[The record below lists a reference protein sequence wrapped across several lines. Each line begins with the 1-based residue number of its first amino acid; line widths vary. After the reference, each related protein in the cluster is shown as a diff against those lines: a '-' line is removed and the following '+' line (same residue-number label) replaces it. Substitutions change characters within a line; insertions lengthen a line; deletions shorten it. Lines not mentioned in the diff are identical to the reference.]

1 MGQWC
6 KGGLEKFLKIKQII
20 DKRKGGV
27 AHMLRWSTGVCCA
40 KVMKTANIILE
51 ELCGL
56 IGKYTRLSRE
66 QVNPNVPFLEMGA
79 DSMILVRAIREIEK
93 MYGVKITIR
102 TLYEKYNSLSAL
114 AKHIAEHS
122 TQKVESK
129 NEKEI
134 YREPIPEKPVVK
146 EASKEQKKQA
156 QSEAKEGTKKKKE
169 KVSWQTAKPE
179 TTKRDYSLNQERHSE
194 ALIRR
199 YNRKTQKSK
208 SLTQKYRPFL
218 ADSKATVG
226 FRMSVKEMLYPIIGA
241 KTEGDRLWDV
251 DGNEYIDITMGFG
264 VHMFGYRP
272 DFIVEALKDYVD
284 NGVHLGPRSAVLGE
298 TAKMICDFTGFD
310 RVAFANTG
318 TEANM
323 AVLRL
328 VRAAT
333 GKSRIAMFRNSY
345 HGHSDY
351 TLAEGQF
358 EMEDG
363 TLISVTP
370 GIPQSVLPEVL
381 ILDYGEPESLDKIME
396 HRHELAGVIVEPV
409 QSRNPLLQPAEFL
422 HKLRDIT
429 LKLDIPLIFDE
440 MITGFRCHPKGAQGL
455 FGIQAD
461 IATYGKAIGGGL
473 PIGIIAGKAKYL
485 DGIDG
490 GYWKYGDQS
499 FPRTER
505 TFFGG
510 TFCQHPMVIPVAN
523 AVLKHMKAQGPELQE
538 NLNKKTDRMAKTLNT
553 YFEENKIPIRV
564 SHFASLFRFE
574 MMGNLDLFYY
584 HMIERG
590 VYIWEWRLCFLTTAH
605 TEEDVEFII
614 QAAKESAED
623 LRRGGFLPAD
633 TPEPKNLDYSPME
646 EIKSLTEEQKQLWA
660 ISQIGMNGEGASAYN
675 VIFSLQIDGD
685 LNYTVMKN
693 ALQKVTDRYEVLRSI
708 IDMKRVVQKIH
719 DTYKSELQVVDFTSY
734 DEASQKEAVDQWI
747 LEYNKQAFDL
757 SVKPAFEAVILK
769 LSSQKHLLVL
779 KAHHIFVDG
788 ISLGIILEE
797 IAEIYSA
804 GCEIRAPQ
812 LFESV
817 NELPYDE
824 AEEEKRKTNLSYWT
838 DKFSTTVPICDLPY
852 DYQRPQKRIQR
863 GADKQIV
870 LEESLYQK
878 LVALALKNNVSLYM
892 VLFSMFTSFIH
903 RISRSDEIV
912 VAMPTSGRYTE
923 ESERLMGHYTSILP
937 VRTQID
943 AESSFEGHLKK
954 TAVDLMEAFEYQD
967 FSFPE
972 LCKNVK
978 NQWPELFSVNKFPIT
993 PILFNYDKM
1002 GHIPNLPD
1010 AETSIYMSSVVN
1022 YVDKDLF
1029 FNFIETQN
1037 RLVLD
1042 CQYSGDLFTA
1052 ETINR
1057 MLKSFI
1063 IYMEN
1068 GVDNPRNQ
1076 IKELEILAKQEK
1088 QQILENFNSAI
1099 IPYLH
1104 SQGKEKSKGKNVVT
1118 RLYEQA
1124 NKTPDNIALVSND
1137 DVITYGEFNKKTNQI
1152 ARMLWENDAKHE
1164 SVVGIIMEHSFE
1176 MMLALIGILKSGSA
1190 YLPIDPSY
1198 PTDRINYMIK
1208 DCGVEVLLV
1217 QKKFEGLVGE
1227 NGEKPVKTIVLDST
1241 ETLQY
1246 DDNDLSVEIDGHDL
1260 AYVIYTSG
1268 STGKPKG
1275 VMVEHRSIYNI
1286 IKFSHEQYPTYKNDT
1301 ILLKGAYCF
1310 DGTALELY
1318 SWFFEG
1324 ARLAILEPGAEKDPM
1339 KILEAIKKYNVT
1351 YLFLPTSMLNTFLD
1365 AIEEQDLHAL
1375 KNLKYTMVGGAAL
1388 SAATVNKFH
1397 KLTNK
1402 TLLVNQYGPSEATVY
1417 ATHYDFNGNNVQ
1429 SEVPIGTPVANM
1441 GVYILDKSQNLVPI
1455 NVAGELCLSG
1465 IGLARG
1471 YVNNPELT
1479 AEKFVDNPFV
1489 SGERM
1494 YKTGDIAK
1502 WRPDGTIEYLGRK
1515 DRQVK
1520 IRGFRVEPGEIEV
1533 RILQQNSVKE
1543 AAVKVLED
1551 ANGMKYLCAYLSTEE
1566 QIPLK
1571 DLRAYLSSELP
1582 EYMIPSHFVFV
1593 ETMPKTINGK
1603 IDLEKLPEPS
1613 DKISNTTDTME
1624 ALISPENEIEKKLV
1638 EIWQDVLGH
1647 ENIGV
1652 QESFFEI
1659 GGHSLNAIMMM
1670 MRLRKEY
1677 SINVS
1682 LDDIYNNPSIRRLA
1696 CYIESLSDHIHEE
1709 IAAAEK

>member
-1 MGQWC
+1 M
-6 KGGLEKFLKIKQII
+6 
-20 DKRKGGV
+20 
-27 AHMLRWSTGVCCA
+27 AHTLHGSTGVCCA
-40 KVMKTANIILE
+40 KVMKTTNIILE

-66 QVNPNVPFLEMGA
+66 QVNPDVPFLEMGA

-122 TQKVESK
+122 AQKVDCK

-134 YREPIPEKPVVK
+134 FRAPMPEKPAIK
-146 EASKEQKKQA
+146 EVSKEQKKQV
-156 QSEAKEGTKKKKE
+156 QHEVKEGPMKKKE

-179 TTKRDYSLNQERHSE
+179 TTKRDYSLDQQRHSE

-208 SLTQKYRPFL
+208 SLTQKYRPVL

-241 KTEGDRLWDV
+241 KTEGDRLWDI

-272 DFIVEALKDYVD
+272 DFIMEAFKGYID
-284 NGVHLGPRSAVLGE
+284 NGVHLGPRSAMLGE
-298 TAKMICDFTGFD
+298 TAKMICDFTGFE

-409 QSRNPLLQPAEFL
+409 QSRNPLLQPVEFL
-422 HKLRDIT
+422 HKLREIT

-440 MITGFRCHPKGAQGL
+440 MITGFRCHPRGAQGL

-473 PIGIIAGKAKYL
+473 PIGIIAGKSKYL

-490 GYWKYGDQS
+490 GFWKYGDQS
-499 FPRTER
+499 FPQTER

-693 ALQKVTDRYEVLRSI
+693 ALQKVTNRYEVLRST

-719 DTYKSELQVVDFTSY
+719 GTYKSELQVVDFTSY

-804 GCEIRAPQ
+804 GCEIRSPK

-838 DKFSTTVPICDLPY
+838 DKFSTSVPICSLPY
-852 DYQRPQKRIQR
+852 DYQRPQSRIQR

-878 LVALALKNNVSLYM
+878 LIALALKNNVSLYM

-903 RISRSDEIV
+903 RISRSDEII

-937 VRTQID
+937 VRDQID
-943 AESSFEGHLKK
+943 AESSFAGHLKK
-954 TAVDLMEAFEYQD
+954 TAEDFMEVLEYQN

-972 LCKNVK
+972 LCESIKG
-978 NQWPELFSVNKFPIT
+978 QWPELLNANKFPIT

-1002 GHIPNLPD
+1002 SHIPDLPD
-1010 AETSIYMSSVVN
+1010 AKTSIYISSVVN

-1029 FNFIETQN
+1029 FNFIETSNQ
-1037 RLVLD
+1037 LVLD
-1042 CQYSGDLFTA
+1042 CQYSADLFTD
-1052 ETINR
+1052 ETIKH
-1057 MLKSFI
+1057 MLDSFI
-1063 IYMEN
+1063 MYMKN
-1068 GVDNPRNQ
+1068 GVDNPQKQ
-1076 IKELEILAKQEK
+1076 IKELEIVTEQEK
-1088 QQILENFNSAI
+1088 QQILESFNPAI
-1099 IPYLH
+1099 MPYLS
-1104 SQGKEKSKGKNVVT
+1104 SQEEKSVGRNIVT
-1118 RLYEQA
+1118 QLYEQA
-1124 NKTPDNIALVSND
+1124 QKTPNNAALILND
-1137 DVITYGEFNKKTNQI
+1137 SVITYDEFNKKTNQI
-1152 ARMLWENDAKHE
+1152 ARMLLENGAKRE
-1164 SVVGIIMEHSFE
+1164 SVIGIIMEHSFE
-1176 MMLALIGILKSGSA
+1176 MVLGLIGVLKAGSA
-1190 YLPIDPSY
+1190 YLPIDPGY
-1198 PTDRINYMIK
+1198 PADRIDYMLK
-1208 DCGVEVLLV
+1208 ECGVEVLLV
-1217 QKKFEGLVGE
+1217 QKKFKALASTNSG
-1227 NGEKPVKTIVLDST
+1227 KSAKTIVLDNT
-1241 ETLQY
+1241 EPLQY
-1246 DDNDLSVEIDGHDL
+1246 DDNDLEVEIKGHDL

-1275 VMVEHRSIYNI
+1275 VMIEHRSLYNI
-1286 IKFSHEQYPTYKNDT
+1286 LKYTQAQYPVCQNDT
-1301 ILLKGAYCF
+1301 VLLKGAYCF
-1310 DGTALELY
+1310 DGMVMEMY
-1318 SWFFEG
+1318 PWIFG
-1324 ARLAILEPGAEKDPM
+1324 GGRLAILEPGAEKDPQR
-1339 KILEAIKKYNVT
+1339 ILAAIENYNATHIV
-1351 YLFLPTSMLNTFLD
+1351 FVPSMLNAFLD
-1365 AIEEQDLHAL
+1365 AIEEQDIHSL
-1375 KNLKYTMVGGAAL
+1375 KSLKYTIVGGEAL
-1388 SAATVNKFH
+1388 STATVNKFH
-1397 KLTNK
+1397 KLTNE
-1402 TLLVNQYGPSEATVY
+1402 TILVNIYGPTEATVY
-1417 ATHYDFNGNNVQ
+1417 ATCYNLDRNNVQ
-1429 SEVPIGTPVANM
+1429 CKIPIGTPVANM
-1441 GVYILDKSQNLVPI
+1441 GVYILDKSQNLVPT
-1455 NVAGELCLSG
+1455 NVAGEICLSG

-1471 YVNNPELT
+1471 YINNPELT
-1479 AEKFVDNPFV
+1479 AERFVKNPYL
-1489 SGERM
+1489 SGEKM

-1515 DRQVK
+1515 DRQIK
-1520 IRGFRVEPGEIEV
+1520 IRGFRVELGEIEA
-1533 RILQQNSVKE
+1533 RILQHSAVKE
-1543 AAVKVLED
+1543 AVVKVFED
-1551 ANGMKYLCAYLSTEE
+1551 ANSMKYLCAYLSTEE

-1571 DLRAYLSSELP
+1571 ELRSHISRELP

-1603 IDLEKLPEPS
+1603 IDIEKLTEPS
-1613 DKISNTTDTME
+1613 SEKISDAEGTLEEYTN
-1624 ALISPENEIEKKLV
+1624 PESEIEQKLA
-1638 EIWQDVLGH
+1638 EIWQDLLGYEKIGTQ
-1647 ENIGV
+1647 EN
-1652 QESFFEI
+1652 FFEI
-1659 GGHSLNAIMMM
+1659 GGNSINAIMMM
-1670 MRLRKEY
+1670 MRLRKECN
-1677 SINVS
+1677 INIS
-1682 LDDIYNNPSIRRLA
+1682 LDDIFNNSSISGLA
-1696 CYIESLSDHIHEE
+1696 RHIENLSDHTHEE